1 MNGTFLHGSGVS
13 FFVLEVLVKSSMIY
27 LANALISLSLILAV
41 VLSVSGG
48 IVSAAFLSGVVTVT
62 SLIQVVLLAL
72 IAGISSLIT
81 RLRLR

>member
-1 MNGTFLHGSGVS
+1 LNGTFLHGSGVS